1 MTSKSS
7 VKTLPRKQMV
17 LPEVTASHQDMR
29 VSVWDV
35 RGRPV
40 RVEELDEPFLTV
52 DQASGEFRIF

>member
-1 MTSKSS
+1 
-7 VKTLPRKQMV
+7 
-17 LPEVTASHQDMR
+17 MR

-52 DQASGEFRIF
+52 DQASGEFRILIQDFLENWKRISRYCSNPLFHMMLQT